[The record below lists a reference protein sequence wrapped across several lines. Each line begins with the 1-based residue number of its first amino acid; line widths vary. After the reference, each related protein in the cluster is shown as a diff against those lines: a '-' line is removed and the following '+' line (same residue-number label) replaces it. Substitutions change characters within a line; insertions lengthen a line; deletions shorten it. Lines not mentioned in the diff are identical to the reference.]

1 MIQMCNDQ
9 RKCSTLPS
17 EFLTCSAK
25 FAGAQYPGFGRHQS
39 HALTDNE
46 YCRYKEQGSGDALP
60 ELTVTFDPLNTVNTH
75 SKSGN
80 FILLHLIV
88 FIWGWT
94 AILGKAI
101 DLPALQLVWLRLPIA
116 LGGIFLFLVLR
127 RQSFVTSLKNLG
139 IYFSIGLIV
148 ALHWIAFYAAIKE
161 SNVSVT
167 LACFSTGSLFS
178 AFIEPLFF
186 KRKIRMYEIVFGLM
200 VVAALVMIFRVE
212 TQYTWGIIL
221 GILAALTSSMF
232 GVFNA
237 MLVRGGHNGSLVSLY
252 EMTGG
257 FVGMSI
263 YVLIFRPWE
272 GGLFTMTSDDLWL
285 LLLLGLLCTSVPFL
299 ISLHVL
305 KTISPYTVSL
315 TLNLETLYGIVFAY
329 FIFHEDKQLTGYFYI
344 GSAIILSTI
353 FLNAWIKFREQKKE
367 RLALRG

>member
-1 MIQMCNDQ
+1 MNTSPAS
-9 RKCSTLPS
+9 RN
-17 EFLTCSAK
+17 FL
-25 FAGAQYPGFGRHQS
+25 
-39 HALTDNE
+39 
-46 YCRYKEQGSGDALP
+46 
-60 ELTVTFDPLNTVNTH
+60 
-75 SKSGN
+75 
-80 FILLHLIV
+80 LLHLIV

-101 DLPALQLVWLRLPIA
+101 ELPALQLVWLRMPIA
-116 LGGIFLFLVLR
+116 LFGIFLFLVIR
-127 RQSFVTSLKNLG
+127 RQRLFTDLKSLG
-139 IYFSIGLIV
+139 IYFSVGLIV

-178 AFIEPLFF
+178 AFIEPIFF
-186 KRKIRMYEIVFGLM
+186 KRKIRVYEIVFGLM

-212 TQYTWGIIL
+212 TQYTMGIIL
-221 GILAALTSSMF
+221 AILAALTSSLF

-237 MLVRGGHNGSLVSLY
+237 ILVRNGHNGSLISLY

-257 FVGMSI
+257 FIGLSI
-263 YVLIFRPWE
+263 YVLIASPWE
-272 GGLFTMTSDDLWL
+272 GGLFTMTTSDFWL
-285 LLLLGLLCTSVPFL
+285 LLLLGLACTSVPFL

-329 FIFHEDKQLTGYFYI
+329 FIFHEDKQLTVHFYI

-353 FLNAWIKFREQKKE
+353 FLNAWMKIREQKREKANTIP
-367 RLALRG
+367 LP